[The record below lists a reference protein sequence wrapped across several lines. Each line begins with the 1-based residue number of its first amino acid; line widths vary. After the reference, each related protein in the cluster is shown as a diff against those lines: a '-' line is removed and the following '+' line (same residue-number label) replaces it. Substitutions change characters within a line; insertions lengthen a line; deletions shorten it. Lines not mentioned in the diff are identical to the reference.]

1 MFPLKQ
7 KFNSFSRSYL
17 KLLTILF
24 FKIYTSFSL
33 NYLKLKLT
41 SMTGLTEGPRVVG
54 SMTGGMES
62 EVSNQHLK
70 TTLYN
75 VIFIL

>member
-1 MFPLKQ
+1 
-7 KFNSFSRSYL
+7 
-17 KLLTILF
+17 
-24 FKIYTSFSL
+24 
-33 NYLKLKLT
+33 
-41 SMTGLTEGPRVVG
+41 MTGLTEGPRVVG